1 MVAHKNV
8 LVVDIDGTLC
18 AIKEPGQRYED
29 LPVEPMMLARLRG
42 LVDQGWRIILHS
54 SRGMRTHD
62 GNVDEINREVL
73 PVLLSW
79 LEARGV
85 PFHELHMGKPWAG
98 DNGFYVDDRA
108 VRPREF
114 VERSF
119 EELAALCARDRL
131 TEAQ

>member
-1 MVAHKNV
+1 MIAHKNV

-29 LPVEPMMLARLRG
+29 LAVEPLMLAKLRS

-54 SRGMRTHD
+54 SRGMRTYD
-62 GNVDEINREVL
+62 GNLEDINREVL
-73 PVLLSW
+73 PVLLNW
-79 LEARGV
+79 LETRGV

-98 DNGFYVDDRA
+98 ANGFYIDDRA

-114 VERSF
+114 LERSF

-131 TEAQ
+131 TEAR